1 MVSISYCGCRRV
13 QMAKIR
19 VNDYLK
25 HVDSKIG
32 REFEKVDVRI
42 SNSRKSTIDHADYD
56 SGSTW
61 RSCDGDHVQGTN
73 TVCNEVISMDVS
85 TGFCRHGIS
94 NPESR
99 ISTNDASTNS
109 LE

>member
-1 MVSISYCGCRRV
+1 
-13 QMAKIR
+13 MAKIR

-25 HVDSKIG
+25 HVDSKMG

-61 RSCDGDHVQGTN
+61 R
-73 TVCNEVISMDVS
+73 
-85 TGFCRHGIS
+85 
-94 NPESR
+94 
-99 ISTNDASTNS
+99 
-109 LE
+109 